1 MRTEILF
8 ACLAA
13 LTFGCGGGDGASET
27 EPTAETSG
35 DEGTT
40 PPPDDGSDEGE
51 AEDGE
56 AEEDDEEED
65 DGMSCLPVSRCH
77 SFANQ
82 ACALVD
88 AEGAIQGEEFSAGS
102 VERACPG
109 ERGVADSVQE
119 CFDYV
124 EISEECRRR
133 PELRHPEWPCGRTDT
148 ARCGLV
154 M

>member
-13 LTFGCGGGDGASET
+13 LTFGCGGGDGDSTDT
-27 EPTAETSG
+27 EPTAQTSG
-35 DEGTT
+35 DEGST
-40 PPPDDGSDEGE
+40 PPPDEGSDEGE
-51 AEDGE
+51 DGE
-56 AEEDDEEED
+56 AEDGDDEEE

-88 AEGAIQGEEFSAGS
+88 AEGAIQGEELSAGS

-109 ERGVADSVQE
+109 ERDVADSVQE

-124 EISEECRRR
+124 EISESCRRR